1 MVAAVIGGTGDLGR
15 AVALRLALGG
25 VPVRLG
31 SRDLARAVAAAAE
44 IAALAPLGDVRG
56 AGNREA
62 AAAADVCF
70 LCVPDTAQVGTLRD
84 LAEPLA
90 GKILVDATV
99 CLAPDDPTRIVPPP
113 EGSAAERAAA
123 LLPRTR
129 VIAALQTV
137 AARRLLRGEDLNRVD
152 ALVAGDDPDAKA
164 VATELIEQMGVRPL
178 DAGPLRNAQTLERL
192 TALIIGLNQH
202 YKRRHIAIQ
211 FTGL

>member
-31 SRDLARAVAAAAE
+31 SRDAARAGEAAAE
-44 IAALAPLGDVRG
+44 IAALAPLGDVQG
-56 AGNREA
+56 LGNADA
-62 AAAADVCF
+62 ASQADVCF
-70 LCVPDTAQVGTLRD
+70 LTVPDTAQVDTLRA

-99 CLAPDDPTRIVPPP
+99 CLAPEDSTRVAPPP

-152 ALVAGDDPDAKA
+152 ALVAGDDVEAKQVA
-164 VATELIEQMGVRPL
+164 VGLIEQMGVRPL

-211 FTGL
+211 FTGV

>member
-31 SRDLARAVAAAAE
+31 SRDAARAVAAAAE
-44 IAALAPLGDVRG
+44 IAALAPLSDVQG
-56 AGNREA
+56 AGNAEA
-62 AAAADVCF
+62 AAQGEICF
-70 LCVPDTAQVGTLRD
+70 LCVPDTAQVDTLRS
-84 LAEPLA
+84 LAAELH

-99 CLAPDDPTRIVPPP
+99 CLAPGDPTRTVPPP

-137 AARRLLRGEDLNRVD
+137 AARRLLRGEDLNHVD
-152 ALVAGDDPDAKA
+152 ALVCGDDAEAKA
-164 VATELIEQMGVRPL
+164 AATDLIAQMGVRPL

-211 FTGL
+211 FTGV